1 VRHRRLSIGLSIALT
16 LGLVPTVAAAAT
28 IRVDDDGKA
37 SAGSCSGTA
46 SAPKSIQKAIVAAG
60 KNGTVIVCPGT
71 YRGALRITGKQDGI
85 TVRSAVTGKATVIQA
100 STTPNGTDL
109 VTVTADAD
117 DVAFR
122 GFRLAAPASGCR
134 TQHAIR
140 AQGRKVVIADN
151 RIVGGNF
158 CFQDGIRVDQN
169 ELVSKAVGATVR
181 GNTIKNTEWRGINV
195 EGSDVAPVTATL
207 RGNTITGA
215 GDWSDPGAE
224 HVLQYGIAVERT
236 SGTIVKDNTVTNA
249 RYGIYLLDVSLSNVE
264 QNTLTD
270 LDTGI
275 AALAVTDNTFTG
287 NTLTTGRDGI
297 LAQGALVDDVI
308 TPSTGN
314 TFSGN
319 VSTGHSNL
327 DCTDT
332 SNGTGTLDTANTW
345 TGNTGDGADVP
356 NGICPAPAP

>member
-1 VRHRRLSIGLSIALT
+1 MRRRRVSVGLSIALS

-37 SAGSCSGTA
+37 SASSCSGTA
-46 SAPKSIQKAIVAAG
+46 VAPKSVQKAIVAAG

-71 YRGALRITGKQDGI
+71 YRGALRISGKQDGI

-100 STTPNGTDL
+100 STTPPGTDL
-109 VTVTADAD
+109 VAITAGAD

-122 GFRLAAPASGCR
+122 GFRLAVPASGCR

-140 AQGRKVVIADN
+140 AQGRAMVIADN
-151 RIVGGNF
+151 RIVGGGF
-158 CFQDGIRVDQN
+158 CFQDGIRVDIDERQP
-169 ELVSKAVGATVR
+169 KAVGATVR
-181 GNTIKNTEWRGINV
+181 GNTITGASWSAIGVQGATGVQI
-195 EGSDVAPVTATL
+195 TATVL
-207 RGNTITGA
+207 GNTITGTD
-215 GDWSDPGAE
+215 DWSDPGSTM
-224 HVLQYGIAVERT
+224 VLQYGVRVEGT
-236 SGTIVKDNTVTNA
+236 SGVTVKSNTVTNA
-249 RYGIYLLDVSLSNVE
+249 RYGIYLLGASTSNVE

-275 AALAVTDNTFTG
+275 AALAVSGSTFTS
-287 NTLTTGRDGI
+287 NTLTTGRYGFLVQGGVVDG
-297 LAQGALVDDVI
+297 DP

-319 VSTGHSNL
+319 VSTGHSTT

-332 SNGTGTLDTANTW
+332 SNGTGTLNTANTW

-356 NGICPAPAP
+356 DGICPAPMS